1 MHLIFAFCCCLNN
14 THTCYRPGF
23 PEILDRLDEALI
35 NISIKDEKG
44 QEMWKAMKN
53 KVCFSILRAF
63 PC

>member
-1 MHLIFAFCCCLNN
+1 MHIIYAFYCTQHSYL
-14 THTCYRPGF
+14 YRPGF